1 MSIKQF
7 SNLLSDSDKVVL
19 SYDGFG
25 KLKCFAEFASV
36 TTMLK
41 VSIEAGDEAWIG
53 EGSKGILE
61 EIDQGLSFGSDLC
74 YDPTTRLV
82 IGIKHEL
89 FKTSD
94 EHKIPSFSVNPIASV
109 EFSAKE
115 WKVLL
120 KLGKTATDRIYV
132 QVTGNLLCLT
142 AIAPDGL
149 IATQTLILERP
160 LKDEETIT
168 FTIPKEALYEADKT
182 VCIQV
187 GQEKVIAIS
196 EGRESI
202 WAIGDEPP
210 FFPGLIPEG
219 TIEIGIA
226 IKDLKPLLGKGAK
239 LKINISAEGEVQL
252 KSNTTKQIV
261 TIQMDTPVDVPPR
274 TSFQV
279 MASAIESALKLMG
292 TAKLITIT
300 LPIGLQYIAVSAAA
314 VRCLLPTIIEA
325 AKALTAKQIV
335 APEPVVL
342 ESETATIEVE
352 GGSEVTMTVSAV
364 EKLEVPEIPEPVSK
378 QEAIAQLESATES
391 AKEAIARI
399 PDSSDLE
406 IAKQAIEEELLTEAQ
421 TVLSSEAAQSVL
433 SKEDVKK
440 IVSGIVRAIARIEAI
455 RLNLQTWE
463 LQVTFRN

>member
-1 MSIKQF
+1 MLNKRF
-7 SNLLSDSDKVVL
+7 LDLLSIDNSSVI

-25 KLKCFAEFASV
+25 KIKVFSKIGAV
-36 TTMLK
+36 TTMAK
-41 VSIEAGDEAWIG
+41 VLVEAGDEPWKAQVDKQDCNVLDQKQELNFAFDLERNILSIG
-53 EGSKGILE
+53 DIEILSVS
-61 EIDQGLSFGSDLC
+61 DQ
-74 YDPTTRLV
+74 V
-82 IGIKHEL
+82 E
-89 FKTSD
+89 
-94 EHKIPSFSVNPIASV
+94 IPSFGVGNPIVTVA
-109 EFSAKE
+109 FSTKE
-115 WKVLL
+115 WKTVT
-120 KLGKTATDRIYV
+120 KLGVIAIDKVYI

-142 AIAPDGL
+142 AITPDGL

-187 GQEKVIAIS
+187 GQEKVVIIS
-196 EGRESI
+196 ESRESI

-219 TIEIGIA
+219 TVEIGIA

-239 LKINISAEGEVQL
+239 LKIMINDEGEVQL
-252 KSNTTKQIV
+252 KSNTTKQVV
-261 TIQMDTPVDVPPR
+261 TIQMGTPVDVPPR

-335 APEPVVL
+335 ASEPLVL
-342 ESETATIEVE
+342 ESETTTIEVE
-352 GGSEVTMTVSAV
+352 SGSEVTMTVEAV
-364 EKLEVPEIPEPVSK
+364 EKLDIPESVEPASK

-399 PDSSDLE
+399 PASSDIE
-406 IAKQAIEEELLTEAQ
+406 VVKQAINEELLTEAQ
-421 TVLSSEAAQSVL
+421 TVLSSETVQSIL
-433 SKEDVKK
+433 SKEDIKK

-455 RLNLQTWE
+455 HLNLQTWE